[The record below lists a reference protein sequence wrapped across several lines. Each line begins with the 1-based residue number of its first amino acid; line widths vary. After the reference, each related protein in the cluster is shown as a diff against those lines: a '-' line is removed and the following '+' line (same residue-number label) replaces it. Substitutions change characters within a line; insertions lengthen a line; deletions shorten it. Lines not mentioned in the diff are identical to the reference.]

1 MIVPVIEQVGSYNE
15 RLSLYVGQIA
25 SLGWMVFLRWISIVS
40 VSSAKDV
47 KQMSMD
53 WADEVKGDDLVF
65 QEIESVYNFMSF

>member
-1 MIVPVIEQVGSYNE
+1 MILPVIGQVGSYNE
-15 RLSLYVGQIA
+15 RLNLYVGQIA
-25 SLGWMVFLRWISIVS
+25 SLEWMVFLRWISIVS

-65 QEIESVYNFMSF
+65 HEIESVYNAMSF

>member
-1 MIVPVIEQVGSYNE
+1 
-15 RLSLYVGQIA
+15 
-25 SLGWMVFLRWISIVS
+25 MVFLKWISIVS

-65 QEIESVYNFMSF
+65 HEIKSVYNFMSF

>member
-1 MIVPVIEQVGSYNE
+1 MIVPVIGQVGSYNE

-53 WADEVKGDDLVF
+53 WATEVKDDDLVF
-65 QEIESVYNFMSF
+65 HEIECVYNVMSF